1 MGKDLVELITSL
13 AHEILEAEGRGDVAL
28 EPDTELFGR
37 GGLLDS
43 MGIVSLVVATE
54 QAIEDRYG
62 VSVALADEQALS
74 QRSSPYQTIRTLADY
89 ALSVVESAG

>member
-1 MGKDLVELITSL
+1 MAQDLVEMVTSL
-13 AHEILEAEGRGDVAL
+13 VQEMLEAEGRGGVAL
-28 EPDTELFGR
+28 EPDTLLFSR

-74 QRSSPYQTIRTLADY
+74 QASGPYQTIRALADY
-89 ALSVVESAG
+89 ASSVMENTG